1 MENKSYNLQDNP
13 GSFNTPPTPNTPYTP
28 PPPPPPAAGSSQFSH
43 TGGQNQGV
51 NHQVISQMVK
61 NMKFVGIWNIII
73 GVINCLTCIGALVG
87 VPIIFAGL
95 RLRQSA
101 ESFATFSQS
110 GMTDQN
116 SLLTALEKQSRF
128 FFIFKVLIIVGI
140 ILVIIEILV
149 LIVMFIFMPTT
160 TRNFYNL

>member
-1 MENKSYNLQDNP
+1 MENKSYNMQDNP
-13 GSFNTPPTPNTPYTP
+13 GGFNTPSTPIPPHTP
-28 PPPPPPAAGSSQFSH
+28 PPPPPPPLSYIPNSQIP
-43 TGGQNQGV
+43 GQNQGM
-51 NHQVISQMVK
+51 NNQIISQMIK
-61 NMKFVGIWNIII
+61 NMKFVGIWNIIV

-101 ESFATFSQS
+101 ESFTTFSQS

-128 FFIFKVLIIVGI
+128 FFIFKVLIIIGI
-140 ILVIIEILV
+140 IMVVIEIFVIIG
-149 LIVMFIFMPTT
+149 MFIFMPTSSKY
-160 TRNFYNL
+160 FYNL

>member
-1 MENKSYNLQDNP
+1 MENKSYNMQDSP
-13 GSFNTPPTPNTPYTP
+13 GGFNTPPTPNTPYTP
-28 PPPPPPAAGSSQFSH
+28 PLPPPPPSGSASFSQ
-43 TGGQNQGV
+43 TPGQYQGANQT
-51 NHQVISQMVK
+51 VISLMVK

-73 GVINCLTCIGALVG
+73 GVINCLTCIGAIVG
-87 VPIIFAGL
+87 VPIIIAGL

-101 ESFATFSQS
+101 ESFTAFSQS

-128 FFIFKVLIIVGI
+128 FGIYKVLIIIGI
-140 ILVIIEILV
+140 ILAIIEILA
-149 LIVMFIFMPTT
+149 LIIMFIFMPSS